1 MNNFTPETKD
11 EKAHRLGYKSL
22 HYKQSCLEDGL
33 SGYTSKRS
41 PGKWASEINDLLTAA
56 GADHIGIMY
65 GMAETRPAARLRFVW
80 ENVPV
85 EIVQVTLPIR
95 GKITRVRED
104 QAMRQAF
111 YHLYNEVRFEL
122 ERRHFHPNTPAFV
135 TYMLTPSGD
144 TIAQL
149 ITNNAPLAIA
159 SGNDQQQGIQNANP

>member
-1 MNNFTPETKD
+1 MTDFTPETKD
-11 EKAHRLGYKSL
+11 EKAQRLGYKSL
-22 HYKQSCLEDGL
+22 QYQQSYLEDGL
-33 SGYTSKRS
+33 SGYTSKRN
-41 PGKWASEINDLLTAA
+41 PGKWANEIYELLTTA
-56 GADHIGIMY
+56 GADNIGITY

-95 GKITRVRED
+95 SNITKVKED

-122 ERRHFHPNTPAFV
+122 ERRHFHPDTPAFV

-144 TIAQL
+144 TVAQL
-149 ITNNAPLAIA
+149 VAINADIRAIE
-159 SGNDQQQGIQNANP
+159 SSNR